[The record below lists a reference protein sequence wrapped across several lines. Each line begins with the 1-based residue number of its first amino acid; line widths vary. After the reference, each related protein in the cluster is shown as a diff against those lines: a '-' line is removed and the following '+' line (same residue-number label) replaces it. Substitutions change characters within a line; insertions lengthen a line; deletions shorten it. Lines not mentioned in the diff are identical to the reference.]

1 MCFIIKLYFSYTNNY
16 NILVKSSSCIRCT
29 FMTGTLDE
37 HAGQF
42 QKGCDKF
49 TQSEQLMTEGGVSDD
64 GICTCTLPSPGF
76 SQILNKILRDGIGV
90 SIFL

>member
-1 MCFIIKLYFSYTNNY
+1 
-16 NILVKSSSCIRCT
+16 
-29 FMTGTLDE
+29 MTGTLDE

-42 QKGCDKF
+42 QKGL
-49 TQSEQLMTEGGVSDD
+49 EQLMTEGGVSDD

-76 SQILNKILRDGIGV
+76 SQILNKILRNGIGV